1 MKLLKV
7 ETLKSKWNL
16 NIDWSIAEI
25 KMNALHKR
33 KHYFYGKEHRLF
45 KKELN
50 NILRFLNDIE
60 SSHPKSK
67 ISRVYV

>member
-1 MKLLKV
+1 
-7 ETLKSKWNL
+7 
-16 NIDWSIAEI
+16 
-25 KMNALHKR
+25 MNALHKR

-60 SSHPKSK
+60 SSYPKSK
-67 ISRVYV
+67 ILRVYV